1 MPVYHL
7 KHVWDSPLPT
17 LCDLARAL
25 GFISSISNRGN
36 EDILPVSVGL
46 THLLVYESI
55 GQT

>member
-36 EDILPVSVGL
+36 EDILPVSVG
-46 THLLVYESI
+46 TSP
-55 GQT
+55 